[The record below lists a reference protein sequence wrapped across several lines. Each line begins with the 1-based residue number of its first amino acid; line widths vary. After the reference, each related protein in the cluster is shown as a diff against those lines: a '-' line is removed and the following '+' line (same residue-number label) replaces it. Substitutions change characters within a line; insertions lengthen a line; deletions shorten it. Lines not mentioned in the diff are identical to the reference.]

1 MLSHPLKGFRC
12 LLERLILVRAQL
24 NSTPTKIGD
33 IECAAATKSLNATQ
47 NMLKSISNSEPAFFT
62 YTSQLQSEKRY
73 LLEEA
78 LPDWRHKAARVL
90 QEHSACDTKVLFR
103 IKVETGTD
111 FETWW
116 TELQEEVDK
125 WLEEVENRVV
135 PDFKDTVAEYRIFQA
150 QEVNM
155 SLARKNGRSWRFK
168 LELEAPEPNMLEVL
182 KTIDSGIGVGINSKT
197 EGCCQR
203 V

>member
-1 MLSHPLKGFRC
+1 MCGGYR
-12 LLERLILVRAQL
+12 VAQCYAKYAE
-24 NSTPTKIGD
+24 N
-33 IECAAATKSLNATQ
+33 
-47 NMLKSISNSEPAFFT
+47 ISDSEPAFFT

-103 IKVETGTD
+103 SKFETGTG

-116 TELQEEVDK
+116 TKLQEEVDK
-125 WLEEVENRVV
+125 WLEEAKNTVI
-135 PDFKDTVAEYRIFQA
+135 PDFEDTVAEYRIFQA
-150 QEVNM
+150 QEVNT
-155 SLARKNGRSWRFK
+155 SLAGKNGRSWRFK

-182 KTIDSGIGVGINSKT
+182 KTIDSGIEVGIKSGT
-197 EGCCQR
+197 EDCEFTF
-203 V
+203 

>member
-1 MLSHPLKGFRC
+1 MCGGYQVAQCYAKYAEKYIKFRTRLLHLHRSTSKRKGIFAGRGT
-12 LLERLILVRAQL
+12 A
-24 NSTPTKIGD
+24 
-33 IECAAATKSLNATQ
+33 
-47 NMLKSISNSEPAFFT
+47 
-62 YTSQLQSEKRY
+62 
-73 LLEEA
+73 
-78 LPDWRHKAARVL
+78 DWRHKAARVL
-90 QEHSACDTKVLFR
+90 QEHSACDTKVLFCS
-103 IKVETGTD
+103 KVETRTD

-125 WLEEVENRVV
+125 WLEEAENRVV
-135 PDFKDTVAEYRIFQA
+135 SDFKDTVAECRIFQA

-197 EGCCQR
+197 EDCCQR